1 MSWPAPVQAGE
12 ASTANQYNALLENL
26 QTWGGDVDAGGYALT
41 NLGVLAVAGAVTF
54 TSPEKVKFGSDWQTY
69 TPAITASGAMTI
81 SALTVFLA
89 QYLRRGAECLL
100 QLNFT
105 LTLGGTLDT
114 YLYLTLPVPSANLA
128 APQVAAASVVSP
140 GAGWIPTTCWLDNVN
155 KRLVFAMPAS
165 ALFKAGVNQ
174 GMISLS
180 YRVS

>member
-26 QTWGGDVDAGGYALT
+26 QTWGGDVNAGGYALT
-41 NLGVLAVAGAVTF
+41 NLGSLTVAGAVTF
-54 TSPEKVKFGSDWQTY
+54 AAPDRVKFGNDWQTY
-69 TPAITASGAMTI
+69 TPVVTASGAMTV
-81 SALTVFLA
+81 SALTVYLA

-114 YLYLTLPVPSANLA
+114 YLYLTLPVPAVNLA
-128 APQVAAASVVSP
+128 ASMAATAAVVSP
-140 GAGWIPTTCWLDNVN
+140 GAGWTATACWLDKVN
-155 KRLVFAMPAS
+155 NRLVFAMPGGAV
-165 ALFKAGVNQ
+165 FKAGVNQ